1 MVVILRIADEVI
13 ASGQVINLRAAARRI
28 ASFACHT
35 VFHLISHAADF
46 AVAAAHGGGRDTDQ
60 AGRRFLR
67 GFADAPRCGHGVGAA
82 VRPFAR
88 LGCDANG
95 VIARIRGGV
104 ACDVHCGRIIT
115 NHGCGMLGA
124 IVGVGSCD
132 SDARL
137 GGGGRRRRVLLE
149 DSFDLHIAVRHG
161 ELVVGDYKPCRRYD
175 LPLLEAVVLFGRC
188 GQGDFRTSHGLV
200 RRCGSRSVAVRA
212 DDLHMV
218 PPVYSDCRRS
228 LISRVVSCD
237 HGIFRSRVIV
247 AAIRR
252 GETIGGAVLR
262 HIGDGH
268 GLDAGG
274 RLSRCSRVAH
284 GEGVRAGLSIE
295 GILDGVAFAVRQS
308 FHNMIKARIRPYFAP
323 LGLQLREVT
332 PQHIEDFYQSI
343 LADGCTTN
351 TVIHYHAIIR
361 KALQTAV
368 KKDILL
374 KNPADK
380 VDRPKKN
387 VFHGSFYSE
396 EEMLTL
402 FDAVSGDPLELCVKI
417 AAYYGLRRSEVLGL
431 RWSAIDME
439 HKTISISHK
448 VIEAEVDG
456 KFVPM
461 GEDVLKTKSSFR
473 TLPLIPA
480 VGIIL
485 LEEKE
490 KQEMY
495 RRLFKKSYCRD
506 YLDYICVD
514 QCGKLLRPNYVTE
527 HFSWLIEKYGLR
539 KVRFH
544 DLRHTCASLLLSN
557 GISMKQIQIWLGHS
571 TFSTTADIY
580 AHLDYSA
587 QEASANA
594 MNGMFN
600 RPEKEE
606 QLA

>member
-1 MVVILRIADEVI
+1 MITGCLQQKN
-13 ASGQVINLRAAARRI
+13 G
-28 ASFACHT
+28 FYY
-35 VFHLISHAADF
+35 
-46 AVAAAHGGGRDTDQ
+46 AV
-60 AGRRFLR
+60 LYLK
-67 GFADAPRCGHGVGAA
+67 V
-82 VRPFAR
+82 
-88 LGCDANG
+88 N
-95 VIARIRGGV
+95 
-104 ACDVHCGRIIT
+104 
-115 NHGCGMLGA
+115 
-124 IVGVGSCD
+124 
-132 SDARL
+132 
-137 GGGGRRRRVLLE
+137 GRRRCKWVPMRLPVEGTSARKAQKAFDEIRLQYEREEEERLEREAKAKELAENTHPDALLPFTE
-149 DSFDLHIAVRHG
+149 YMEKWLQS
-161 ELVVGDYKPCRRYD
+161 
-175 LPLLEAVVLFGRC
+175 
-188 GQGDFRTSHGLV
+188 T
-200 RRCGSRSVAVRA
+200 RSSLATA
-212 DDLHMV
+212 TYQS
-218 PPVYSDCRRS
+218 YS
-228 LISRVVSCD
+228 
-237 HGIFRSRVIV
+237 
-247 AAIRR
+247 
-252 GETIGGAVLR
+252 
-262 HIGDGH
+262 
-268 GLDAGG
+268 
-274 RLSRCSRVAH
+274 
-284 GEGVRAGLSIE
+284 
-295 GILDGVAFAVRQS
+295 
-308 FHNMIKARIRPYFAP
+308 NMIKARIRPYFAP

-343 LADGCTTN
+343 LADDCTTN

-544 DLRHTCASLLLSN
+544 DLRHPYVKHTTKIFSLRLMDFQAQAYPDARQKTRGACQLLRVGQSRSPVRPLCNRKRFSCLPPQSKMSWILYAISMRLSGYTSTRSISSSASSVVSVSASKIALDASLRLSCRACSSCFFFACAN
-557 GISMKQIQIWLGHS
+557 
-571 TFSTTADIY
+571 TA
-580 AHLDYSA
+580 A
-587 QEASANA
+587 
-594 MNGMFN
+594 
-600 RPEKEE
+600 
-606 QLA
+606 

>member
-1 MVVILRIADEVI
+1 MITGCLQQKN
-13 ASGQVINLRAAARRI
+13 G
-28 ASFACHT
+28 FYY
-35 VFHLISHAADF
+35 
-46 AVAAAHGGGRDTDQ
+46 AV
-60 AGRRFLR
+60 LYLK
-67 GFADAPRCGHGVGAA
+67 V
-82 VRPFAR
+82 
-88 LGCDANG
+88 N
-95 VIARIRGGV
+95 
-104 ACDVHCGRIIT
+104 
-115 NHGCGMLGA
+115 
-124 IVGVGSCD
+124 
-132 SDARL
+132 
-137 GGGGRRRRVLLE
+137 GRRRCKWVPMRLPVEGTSARKAQKAFDEIRLQYEREEEERLDREAKAKELAENTHPDALLPFIE
-149 DSFDLHIAVRHG
+149 YMEKWLQS
-161 ELVVGDYKPCRRYD
+161 
-175 LPLLEAVVLFGRC
+175 
-188 GQGDFRTSHGLV
+188 T
-200 RRCGSRSVAVRA
+200 RSSLATA
-212 DDLHMV
+212 TYQS
-218 PPVYSDCRRS
+218 YS
-228 LISRVVSCD
+228 
-237 HGIFRSRVIV
+237 
-247 AAIRR
+247 
-252 GETIGGAVLR
+252 
-262 HIGDGH
+262 
-268 GLDAGG
+268 
-274 RLSRCSRVAH
+274 
-284 GEGVRAGLSIE
+284 
-295 GILDGVAFAVRQS
+295 
-308 FHNMIKARIRPYFAP
+308 NMIKARIRPYFAP
-323 LGLQLREVT
+323 LGLHLREVT
-332 PQHIEDFYQSI
+332 QQHIEDFYQSI

-544 DLRHTCASLLLSN
+544 DLRHPYVKHTTKIFSLRLMDFQAQAYPDARRKTRGACQLLRVGQSQSPVRPLCN
-557 GISMKQIQIWLGHS
+557 RKQLSCLLPQSKMSWILYAISMRLSGYTS
-571 TFSTTADIY
+571 TRSISS
-580 AHLDYSA
+580 SA
-587 QEASANA
+587 SSVVSASASKIALDASFRLSCRACSSCFCFACANTA
-594 MNGMFN
+594 
-600 RPEKEE
+600 
-606 QLA
+606 A

>member
-1 MVVILRIADEVI
+1 MITGCLQQKN
-13 ASGQVINLRAAARRI
+13 G
-28 ASFACHT
+28 FYY
-35 VFHLISHAADF
+35 
-46 AVAAAHGGGRDTDQ
+46 AVLYLKID
-60 AGRRFLR
+60 
-67 GFADAPRCGHGVGAA
+67 
-82 VRPFAR
+82 
-88 LGCDANG
+88 
-95 VIARIRGGV
+95 
-104 ACDVHCGRIIT
+104 
-115 NHGCGMLGA
+115 
-124 IVGVGSCD
+124 
-132 SDARL
+132 
-137 GGGGRRRRVLLE
+137 GRRRCKWIPMKLSVQDTSQRKAQKAFDEIRLQYEREEEERLEREAKAKELAKNTHPDALLPFTE
-149 DSFDLHIAVRHG
+149 YMEKWLQST
-161 ELVVGDYKPCRRYD
+161 
-175 LPLLEAVVLFGRC
+175 
-188 GQGDFRTSHGLV
+188 RTSLATATYQ
-200 RRCGSRSVAVRA
+200 S
-212 DDLHMV
+212 
-218 PPVYSDCRRS
+218 YS
-228 LISRVVSCD
+228 
-237 HGIFRSRVIV
+237 
-247 AAIRR
+247 
-252 GETIGGAVLR
+252 
-262 HIGDGH
+262 
-268 GLDAGG
+268 
-274 RLSRCSRVAH
+274 
-284 GEGVRAGLSIE
+284 
-295 GILDGVAFAVRQS
+295 
-308 FHNMIKARIRPYFAP
+308 NMIRARILPYFTP
-323 LGLQLREVT
+323 LELQLREVT

-544 DLRHTCASLLLSN
+544 DLRHPYVKPTTKKYLFFLVPIIQLS
-557 GISMKQIQIWLGHS
+557 
-571 TFSTTADIY
+571 
-580 AHLDYSA
+580 
-587 QEASANA
+587 
-594 MNGMFN
+594 
-600 RPEKEE
+600 
-606 QLA
+606 

>member
-1 MVVILRIADEVI
+1 MSIFKNRTVIGVICILLALVICFGITPLFNQSISQKAEIVRVTKDIHAGELITKDMVTTAEVGSYNLPSGILREKDNVVGKYAKADL
-13 ASGQVINLRAAARRI
+13 A
-28 ASFACHT
+28 
-35 VFHLISHAADF
+35 
-46 AVAAAHGGGRDTDQ
+46 
-60 AGRRFLR
+60 
-67 GFADAPRCGHGVGAA
+67 
-82 VRPFAR
+82 
-88 LGCDANG
+88 
-95 VIARIRGGV
+95 
-104 ACDVHCGRIIT
+104 
-115 NHGCGMLGA
+115 
-124 IVGVGSCD
+124 
-132 SDARL
+132 
-137 GGGGRRRRVLLE
+137 
-149 DSFDLHIAVRHG
+149 
-161 ELVVGDYKPCRRYD
+161 VGDYILAAKLSDAPAAENAYLYNLD
-175 LPLLEAVVLFGRC
+175 GTKQAISVTIKSFATGLSGKL
-188 GQGDFRTSHGLV
+188 QSGD
-200 RRCGSRSVAVRA
+200 
-212 DDLHMV
+212 
-218 PPVYSDCRRS
+218 
-228 LISRVVSCD
+228 IVS
-237 HGIFRSRVIV
+237 VIV
-247 AAIRR
+247 ADYPED
-252 GETIGGAVLR
+252 GETTIPAELQYVEIISVTASTGYDANTGEAK
-262 HIGDGH
+262 GDEKE
-268 GLDAGG
+268 LP
-274 RLSRCSRVAH
+274 S
-284 GEGVRAGLSIE
+284 
-295 GILDGVAFAVRQS
+295 
-308 FHNMIKARIRPYFAP
+308 
-323 LGLQLREVT
+323 
-332 PQHIEDFYQSI
+332 
-343 LADGCTTN
+343 
-351 TVIHYHAIIR
+351 
-361 KALQTAV
+361 
-368 KKDILL
+368 ILL

>member
-1 MVVILRIADEVI
+1 MKVNARTDKFQHLEVFDKPALFTNGRIA
-13 ASGQVINLRAAARRI
+13 
-28 ASFACHT
+28 
-35 VFHLISHAADF
+35 
-46 AVAAAHGGGRDTDQ
+46 RDTVPQGWYCYDIRGSDDDPGELCYMEENVVVNH
-60 AGRRFLR
+60 AGSVLMPEKLAMPKSGRLDVRDELGFLDEGDMTLR
-67 GFADAPRCGHGVGAA
+67 EFCEAHQIPYPAENMKFHI
-82 VRPFAR
+82 RPARPEEAGLFYAQHPEENKR
-88 LGCDANG
+88 LGAVGCVRMDFGRSGNEFWHTWWP
-95 VIARIRGGV
+95 RGPEELNSP
-104 ACDVHCGRIIT
+104 AFKAE
-115 NHGCGMLGA
+115 LQQ
-124 IVGVGSCD
+124 IVGKLRED
-132 SDARL
+132 
-137 GGGGRRRRVLLE
+137 VL
-149 DSFDLHIAVRHG
+149 
-161 ELVVGDYKPCRRYD
+161 K
-175 LPLLEAVVLFGRC
+175 
-188 GQGDFRTSHGLV
+188 
-200 RRCGSRSVAVRA
+200 SR
-212 DDLHMV
+212 
-218 PPVYSDCRRS
+218 
-228 LISRVVSCD
+228 
-237 HGIFRSRVIV
+237 
-247 AAIRR
+247 
-252 GETIGGAVLR
+252 
-262 HIGDGH
+262 
-268 GLDAGG
+268 
-274 RLSRCSRVAH
+274 
-284 GEGVRAGLSIE
+284 
-295 GILDGVAFAVRQS
+295 FA
-308 FHNMIKARIRPYFAP
+308 NMIKARIRPYFAP

-343 LADGCTTN
+343 LADDCTTN

>member
-1 MVVILRIADEVI
+1 MITGCLQQKN
-13 ASGQVINLRAAARRI
+13 G
-28 ASFACHT
+28 FYY
-35 VFHLISHAADF
+35 
-46 AVAAAHGGGRDTDQ
+46 AV
-60 AGRRFLR
+60 LYLK
-67 GFADAPRCGHGVGAA
+67 V
-82 VRPFAR
+82 
-88 LGCDANG
+88 N
-95 VIARIRGGV
+95 
-104 ACDVHCGRIIT
+104 
-115 NHGCGMLGA
+115 
-124 IVGVGSCD
+124 
-132 SDARL
+132 
-137 GGGGRRRRVLLE
+137 GRRRCKWVPMRLPVEGTSARKAQKAFDEIRLQYEREEEERLDREAKAKELAENTHPDALLPFIE
-149 DSFDLHIAVRHG
+149 YMEKWLQS
-161 ELVVGDYKPCRRYD
+161 
-175 LPLLEAVVLFGRC
+175 
-188 GQGDFRTSHGLV
+188 T
-200 RRCGSRSVAVRA
+200 RSSLATA
-212 DDLHMV
+212 TYQS
-218 PPVYSDCRRS
+218 YS
-228 LISRVVSCD
+228 
-237 HGIFRSRVIV
+237 
-247 AAIRR
+247 
-252 GETIGGAVLR
+252 
-262 HIGDGH
+262 
-268 GLDAGG
+268 
-274 RLSRCSRVAH
+274 
-284 GEGVRAGLSIE
+284 
-295 GILDGVAFAVRQS
+295 
-308 FHNMIKARIRPYFAP
+308 NMIKARIRPYFAP
-323 LGLQLREVT
+323 LGLHLREVT

-544 DLRHTCASLLLSN
+544 DLRHPYVKHTTKIFSLRLMDFQAQAYPDARRKTRGACQLLRVGQSQSPVRPLCN
-557 GISMKQIQIWLGHS
+557 RKQLSCLLPQSKMSWILYAISMRLSGYTS
-571 TFSTTADIY
+571 TRSISS
-580 AHLDYSA
+580 SA
-587 QEASANA
+587 SSVVSASASKIALDASFRLSCRACSSCFCFACANTA
-594 MNGMFN
+594 
-600 RPEKEE
+600 
-606 QLA
+606 A

>member
-1 MVVILRIADEVI
+1 MITGCLQQKN
-13 ASGQVINLRAAARRI
+13 G
-28 ASFACHT
+28 FYY
-35 VFHLISHAADF
+35 
-46 AVAAAHGGGRDTDQ
+46 AV
-60 AGRRFLR
+60 LYLK
-67 GFADAPRCGHGVGAA
+67 V
-82 VRPFAR
+82 
-88 LGCDANG
+88 N
-95 VIARIRGGV
+95 
-104 ACDVHCGRIIT
+104 
-115 NHGCGMLGA
+115 
-124 IVGVGSCD
+124 
-132 SDARL
+132 
-137 GGGGRRRRVLLE
+137 GRRRCKWVPMRLPVEGTSTRKAQKAFDEIRLQYEREEEERLDREAKAKELAENTHPDALLPFTE
-149 DSFDLHIAVRHG
+149 YMEKWLQS
-161 ELVVGDYKPCRRYD
+161 
-175 LPLLEAVVLFGRC
+175 
-188 GQGDFRTSHGLV
+188 T
-200 RRCGSRSVAVRA
+200 RSSLATA
-212 DDLHMV
+212 TYQS
-218 PPVYSDCRRS
+218 YS
-228 LISRVVSCD
+228 
-237 HGIFRSRVIV
+237 
-247 AAIRR
+247 
-252 GETIGGAVLR
+252 
-262 HIGDGH
+262 
-268 GLDAGG
+268 
-274 RLSRCSRVAH
+274 
-284 GEGVRAGLSIE
+284 
-295 GILDGVAFAVRQS
+295 
-308 FHNMIKARIRPYFAP
+308 NMIKARIRPYFAP

-343 LADGCTTN
+343 LADDCTTN

-544 DLRHTCASLLLSN
+544 DLRHPYVKHTTKIFSLRLMDFQAQAYPDARRKTRGACQLLRVGQSRSPVRPLCNRKRFSCLPPQSKMSWILYAISMRLSGYTSTRSISSSASSVVSVSASKIALDASLRLSCRACSSCFCFACAN
-557 GISMKQIQIWLGHS
+557 
-571 TFSTTADIY
+571 TA
-580 AHLDYSA
+580 A
-587 QEASANA
+587 
-594 MNGMFN
+594 
-600 RPEKEE
+600 
-606 QLA
+606 